1 MRDIVKRFFSKITA
15 DTVKPAGHA
24 TEHDVRVATCAL
36 FLEMAKIDETFTREE
51 MEKILAILK
60 EKYGLSSEHADELVA
75 ASEEDL
81 EGSID
86 YWHFARLINENY
98 TTEEKIDII
107 ETLWRIV
114 YVDGKLD
121 KFENHLIHKLANILR
136 LSHEQ
141 LIDAKIKVL
150 HDKNDKNRS

>member
-1 MRDIVKRFFSKITA
+1 MRDIIKRFFSKITA

-24 TEHDVRVATCAL
+24 SEHDARVATCAL
-36 FLEMAKIDETFTREE
+36 FIEMAKIDETFTHEE
-51 MEKILAILK
+51 MEKIFTILN
-60 EKYGLSSEHADELVA
+60 EKYGLSSEHANELVA
-75 ASEEDL
+75 AAEEELD
-81 EGSID
+81 GSID

-98 TTEEKIDII
+98 ATEEKIDII
-107 ETLWRIV
+107 EMLWRIV

-150 HDKNDKNRS
+150 HDKNRS

>member
-1 MRDIVKRFFSKITA
+1 MRDLVKRFFSKIA
-15 DTVKPAGHA
+15 ANAQKPTNHA
-24 TEHDVRVATCAL
+24 TVHDVRIATCAL

-51 MEKILAILK
+51 MEKIIAILK
-60 EKYGLSSEHADELVA
+60 EKYGLSSEYADELVA
-75 ASEEDL
+75 VAEEEL

-86 YWHFARLINENY
+86 YWQFARLINANY
-98 TTEEKIDII
+98 STDEKIDII

-141 LIDAKIKVL
+141 LIEAKIKVL
-150 HDKNDKNRS
+150 NANKESA

>member
-1 MRDIVKRFFSKITA
+1 MRDIVKRFFSKISAETLNP
-15 DTVKPAGHA
+15 TGQA
-24 TEHDVRVATCAL
+24 TEHDARVATCAL
-36 FLEMAKIDETFTREE
+36 FLEMAKIDETFSGEE

-60 EKYGLSSEHADELVA
+60 ETYGLSSEHADELVA
-75 ASEEDL
+75 AAEQEL

-86 YWHFARLINENY
+86 YWHFARLINDNY
-98 TTEEKIDII
+98 STEEKIDII

-121 KFENHLIHKLANILR
+121 KFENHLIHQLANILR

-150 HDKNDKNRS
+150 HADKDS

>member
-24 TEHDVRVATCAL
+24 TEHDARVATCAL

-60 EKYGLSSEHADELVA
+60 EKYGLSSEHANELVA
-75 ASEEDL
+75 AAEEEL

-98 TTEEKIDII
+98 STEEKIDII
-107 ETLWRIV
+107 EMLWRIV

-141 LIDAKIKVL
+141 LIDTKIKVL
-150 HDKNDKNRS
+150 HDKNRS

>member
-24 TEHDVRVATCAL
+24 TEHEVRVATCAL

-75 ASEEDL
+75 AFYE
-81 EGSID
+81 
-86 YWHFARLINENY
+86 
-98 TTEEKIDII
+98 
-107 ETLWRIV
+107 
-114 YVDGKLD
+114 
-121 KFENHLIHKLANILR
+121 FENDSDANVAILWGKGR
-136 LSHEQ
+136 HGSYTE
-141 LIDAKIKVL
+141 
-150 HDKNDKNRS
+150 

>member
-1 MRDIVKRFFSKITA
+1 MRNIVKRFFSKIT
-15 DTVKPAGHA
+15 TENIKPAGH
-24 TEHDVRVATCAL
+24 TTDHDARIATCAL

-51 MEKILAILK
+51 MEKILTILK
-60 EKYGLSSEHADELVA
+60 EKYGLSSEHANELVA
-75 ASEEDL
+75 AAEQEL

-121 KFENHLIHKLANILR
+121 KFENHLIHKLATILR

-141 LIDAKIKVL
+141 LINAKIKVL
-150 HDKNDKNRS
+150 HHTNRS

>member
-1 MRDIVKRFFSKITA
+1 MRDIVKRFFSKITSE
-15 DTVKPAGHA
+15 TPKPAGHA
-24 TEHDVRVATCAL
+24 PEHDARIATCAL

-51 MEKILAILK
+51 MDKILAILK
-60 EKYGLSSEHADELVA
+60 EKYALSSEHADELVA
-75 ASEEDL
+75 AAGEEL

-86 YWHFARLINENY
+86 YWQFARLINENY
-98 TTEEKIDII
+98 STEEKIDII

-121 KFENHLIHKLANILR
+121 KYENHLIHKLANILR

-141 LIDAKIKVL
+141 MIAAKIKVL
-150 HDKNDKNRS
+150 HHKTRS

>member
-15 DTVKPAGHA
+15 ETPKPAGHA
-24 TEHDVRVATCAL
+24 PEHDARIATCAL

-60 EKYGLSSEHADELVA
+60 EKYALSSEHADELIA
-75 ASEEDL
+75 AAEEEL

-86 YWHFARLINENY
+86 YWQFARLINENY
-98 TTEEKIDII
+98 STEEKIDII

-121 KFENHLIHKLANILR
+121 KYENHLIHKLANILR

-141 LIDAKIKVL
+141 MIEAKIKIL
-150 HDKNDKNRS
+150 HHKNRS